1 VRSASAVEKPAA
13 HRLSAMPPNKMKGF
27 RDDNVEKS
35 KPNPKKASARARKE
49 YPSAGPRFP

>member
-1 VRSASAVEKPAA
+1 
-13 HRLSAMPPNKMKGF
+13 MPPNKMKSF